1 MTNPPVDQAMRERV
15 LNPEQSFIVQAP
27 AGSGKTELLVRR
39 FLCLLAVVAVP
50 EEIVAITFTRKAA
63 AEMRKRIIEALQN
76 AANTGKTKREANGAG
91 EESLQLAD
99 AVLARDAELG
109 WQLLQNPSRLKIQTI
124 DSFCATLTRQMPLL
138 AQLGGQPELA
148 EDPRDLYREAATNT
162 LKLLDENTTQGG
174 EQSGNSVA
182 VEILLERLDNNLPS
196 VRDMLIT
203 MLQKRDQWLR
213 HLVEQRPDRAVM
225 EQALKHSVEASLK
238 DVRNALSKADAEELA
253 DCAGYAADNLG
264 EDNPCSSRGLPDTN
278 ADARQD
284 WQFIADLCLTQRG
297 EWRRSV
303 TVNQGFPPG
312 RDGKDMKEQFTDLLQ
327 RFAAQPRLLELF
339 RELRVLPPT
348 TYQDDEWLALKGL
361 YVLLTRAKEQL
372 RRLCAARN
380 QVDFIGLAEAASQ
393 ALEDDDS
400 PTDLALYLDYRIRHI
415 LVDEYQDVSINQQE
429 LLEKLTAGWAA
440 EDGHSLFLVGDPM
453 QSIYRFRKAE
463 VGVFLNTW
471 QQQRLGQVR
480 IEAVAIEVNF
490 RSAPALVNWVNR
502 AFAQVLP
509 DVPDSARGAVDFAPA
524 QAFRELSG
532 TTGVY
537 VHPVLIPKMDKDGDP
552 AAAKAQ
558 ADAQEAQR
566 VLQQIETIRAESP
579 SESIAILVRAR
590 THLSTIMPL
599 LAERKIPFRA
609 LAIEP
614 LGERPVVQDLLT
626 LTRALRHQAD
636 RVAWLGLLRAPWCGL
651 TLADLL
657 ALAGD
662 SSDQTIWQCLQDE
675 QRRAALSAA
684 GRQRLE
690 RLYALLSQ
698 AFARQGR
705 LPFRR
710 WVEGLWLNLGGPAT
724 LETDTDLRDARRYF
738 ELLDELEQGGDRPGQ
753 EALAQRVT
761 ELYAGADTHA
771 DDRLQIMT
779 VHGAKGLEFDHVIL
793 PGLQRTARPDSK
805 QLLVW
810 SENPYPTRSD
820 PTRPDLLLAPVKAS
834 EEAASPIYDF
844 IASLEQ
850 RKQRYEQGRL
860 LYVAATRARKQLH
873 LIGSV
878 KVQEGEL
885 VAPSD
890 KTPLGQ
896 LWPVVANVFQAAI
909 NVELPNIDPG
919 QSAAVPR
926 PALLRRLPA
935 DWQLPQPPPST
946 QWTPAPVTG
955 TVQEDIGAEGEP
967 IEYQWAGRAIKHV
980 GSVVHRYL
988 QLMTDRGND
997 PWDTDKIRA
1006 HRPQYRTALA
1016 TLGVP
1021 AAELDSAGAWV
1032 EQALNGILA
1041 DPKGQWLLAAHKEE
1055 QSEYALSGVYGGA
1068 VINIVIDRTFVDE
1081 ADTRWIVDYKASR
1094 HESRDVEQ
1102 FLNLQQERYRAQLE
1116 KYAAVMA
1123 ALEHRPIRLG
1133 LYFPLLRGWREWC
1146 YTVQNSERH
1155 E

>member
-1 MTNPPVDQAMRERV
+1 MRVNPPVDQVIRERV

-39 FLCLLAVVAVP
+39 FLRLLAVVAAP

-63 AEMRKRIIEALQN
+63 AEMRERIIVKALQGAAATSKAEREAHGAEAL
-76 AANTGKTKREANGAG
+76 
-91 EESLQLAD
+91 LQLAD
-99 AVLARDAELG
+99 EVLARDAELG

-124 DSFCATLTRQMPLL
+124 DSFCATLTRHMPLL

-148 EDPRDLYREAATNT
+148 EEPADLYREAATNT
-162 LKLLDENTTQGG
+162 LELLDENTTQGT
-174 EQSGNSVA
+174 EQSGYSVA
-182 VEILLERLDNNLPS
+182 AEILLRRLDNNLPG
-196 VRDMLIT
+196 VRDLLIT

-213 HLVEQRPDRAVM
+213 HLVGQRPDRATM
-225 EQALKHSVEASLK
+225 EDALKHVVEASLK
-238 DVRNALSKADAEELA
+238 AVRDALAEADAQELA
-253 DCAGYAADNLG
+253 DCATYAAGNLK
-264 EDNPCSSRGLPDTN
+264 EDSPRLSGDLPGTN
-278 ADARQD
+278 ADARQH
-284 WQFIADLCLTQRG
+284 WQFIADLCLTRRG
-297 EWRRSV
+297 EWRKSV
-303 TVNQGFPPG
+303 NVKQGFPPG
-312 RDGKDMKEQFTDLLQ
+312 RDGKDRKEQFTDLLQ
-327 RFAAQPRLLELF
+327 RFAAQPRLLDLF

-348 TYQDDEWLALKGL
+348 AYQDHDWQVLEALYILLALANA
-361 YVLLTRAKEQL
+361 RL

-380 QVDFIGLAEAASQ
+380 QVDFIGLAEAAIG
-393 ALEDDDS
+393 ALGDDDS
-400 PTDLALYLDYRIRHI
+400 PTDLALYLDYRIRHV

-429 LLEKLTAGWAA
+429 LLEKLTAGWAVQ
-440 EDGHSLFLVGDPM
+440 DGHSLFLVGDPM

-471 QQQRLGQVR
+471 QQQQLGQIA
-480 IEAVAIEVNF
+480 IEAVKIEVNF
-490 RSAPALVNWVNR
+490 RSDPALVNWVNQ

-509 DVPDSARGAVDFAPA
+509 SVPDSARGAVDFAPA

-552 AAAKAQ
+552 TAARAQ

-566 VLQQIETIRAESP
+566 VLQQIDAIRAQAP
-579 SESIAILVRAR
+579 SDSIAILVRAR
-590 THLSTIMPL
+590 THLSAIMPL
-599 LAERKIPFRA
+599 LSQRKIPFRA
-609 LAIEP
+609 LALEP

-626 LTRALRHQAD
+626 LTRALRHRAD

-684 GRQRLE
+684 GRRRLE

-710 WVEGLWLNLGGPAT
+710 WVEGVWLNLGGPAT

-738 ELLDELEQGGDRPGQ
+738 ELLDELEQGGDLPGQ

-761 ELYAGADTHA
+761 ELYAGADTRA

-820 PTRPDLLLAPVKAS
+820 PIRSDLLLAPVKAS

-844 IASLEQ
+844 ITSLEQ
-850 RKQRYEQGRL
+850 RKQHYEQGRL

-878 KVQEGEL
+878 KVQEGEDGSEL

-896 LWPVVANVFQAAI
+896 LWPVVKAEFQAGI
-909 NVELPNIDPG
+909 NVELPNIEPNY
-919 QSAAVPR
+919 SATAPR
-926 PALLRRLPA
+926 SALLRRLPA
-935 DWQLPQPPPST
+935 DWQLPEPPPNI

-955 TVQEDIGAEGEP
+955 AVQEDIGAEGVA
-967 IEYQWAGRAIKHV
+967 IEYQWAGRAIRHV

-988 QLMTDRGND
+988 QLMTARGDD

-1006 HRPQYRTALA
+1006 HRPQYRQALA

-1021 AAELDSAGAWV
+1021 AAELDSACIRV

-1068 VINIVIDRTFVDE
+1068 VVNIVIDRTFVDE
-1081 ADTRWIVDYKASR
+1081 ADTRWIIDYKASR

-1102 FLNLQQERYRAQLE
+1102 FLDLQQERYRAQLE

-1123 ALEHRPIRLG
+1123 ALEQRPIRLG
-1133 LYFPLLRGWREWC
+1133 LYFPLLRGWREWA
-1146 YTVQNSERH
+1146 YRP
-1155 E
+1155 